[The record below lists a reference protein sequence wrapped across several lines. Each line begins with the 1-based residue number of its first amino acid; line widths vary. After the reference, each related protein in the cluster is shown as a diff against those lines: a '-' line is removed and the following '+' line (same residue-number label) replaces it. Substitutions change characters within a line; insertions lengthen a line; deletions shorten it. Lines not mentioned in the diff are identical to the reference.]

1 MTWGTPPKIALANR
15 VEGRGVPGEAAAD
28 GVVVPNGEVAEF
40 GVEGGVEEG
49 VAKGV
54 AKLLSIYL
62 QGRTIFIKH
71 ISNKKD

>member
-1 MTWGTPPKIALANR
+1 MTWGTPPKIAQPNR
-15 VEGRGVPGEAAAD
+15 VEGGGVPGEAAAD

-40 GVEGGVEEG
+40 GVEGGV
-49 VAKGV
+49 

>member
-1 MTWGTPPKIALANR
+1 MTWDTPPKIAQPNR

-28 GVVVPNGEVAEF
+28 GVVVPNGEVTEF

-49 VAKGV
+49 VAK
-54 AKLLSIYL
+54 LLSIYL
-62 QGRTIFIKH
+62 QGTTIFIKH